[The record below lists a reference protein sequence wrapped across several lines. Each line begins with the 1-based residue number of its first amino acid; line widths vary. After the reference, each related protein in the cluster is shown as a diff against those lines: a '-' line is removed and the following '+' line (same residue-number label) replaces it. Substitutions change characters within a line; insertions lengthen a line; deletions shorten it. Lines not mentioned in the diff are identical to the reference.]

1 MKKIISL
8 IILISMFLIVVLA
21 YAFDAG
27 NSSEVMCEKGKE
39 YFEKNDYDTAD
50 KMSRMTFL

>member
-1 MKKIISL
+1 
-8 IILISMFLIVVLA
+8 MFLIVVLA